1 MAAPA
6 WQKLVGN
13 AFGLYT
19 TTVTVPITNAPTAGN
34 FMFLVVEASHRETST
49 PTQPTWTD
57 PSGWTLVDTKYNAVA
72 DLSGQ
77 GYSTWWA
84 IVRIY
89 RKTATASETAPT
101 ITRTGNGATLARIWE
116 YSQASFVASQSYSGI
131 DTSASPANT
140 YTSGPADRTVFWT
153 ICAPKLEFGFPFTQI
168 DTAGFG
174 NRDNSYVNGTGF
186 WLQSSD
192 YDDFNTVGTINLP
205 RLTQADQNLTN
216 NWFPYVAIAVE
227 IRAPFKAGWV
237 RGHAWG

>member
-13 AFGLYT
+13 TFGLYT
-19 TTVTVPITNAPTAGN
+19 TTVTVPITNAPTAGH
-34 FMFLVVEASHRETST
+34 FLFLVVEAAHRETST

-101 ITRTGNGATLARIWE
+101 ITRTGNGPTLARIWE
-116 YSQASFVASQSYSGI
+116 YSAARFISSQSYSGI
-131 DTSASPANT
+131 DASPSPADT
-140 YTSGPADRTVFWT
+140 YTSGIGDRTVFWT
-153 ICAPKLEFGFPFTQI
+153 IVAPKLEFGTTWTEI
-168 DTAGFG
+168 DIAGFFQ
-174 NRDNSYVNGTGF
+174 RDQSSINGTGF
-186 WLQSSD
+186 WFKSAD
-192 YDDFNTVGTINLP
+192 YDDVTTSGTINLP
-205 RLTQADQNLTN
+205 RLDQVSQDFAN
-216 NWFPYVAIAVE
+216 NWFPWAAIAVE
-227 IRAPFKAGWV
+227 IKGFT
-237 RGHAWG
+237 RGIFTDGAAHL

>member
-1 MAAPA
+1 MAAPF
-6 WQKLVGN
+6 WVKQVGQ
-13 AFGLYT
+13 AFDLST
-19 TTVTVPITNAPTAGN
+19 NTVTVPITSAPTAGN
-34 FMFLVVEASHRETST
+34 FLWLVVYASHRETST
-49 PTQPTWTD
+49 PTQPTFTD

-101 ITRTGNGATLARIWE
+101 ITRTGNGPTVGRIWE
-116 YSQASFVASQSYSGI
+116 YSAASFVASQSYSGI
-131 DTSASPANT
+131 DASPSPADT
-140 YTSGPADRTVFWT
+140 YTSGTVDRTVFWT
-153 ICAPKLEFGFPFTQI
+153 IVAPKLQSGSSWTEIDIAGFTQ
-168 DTAGFG
+168 
-174 NRDNSYVNGTGF
+174 RDQTSISGTGF
-186 WLQSSD
+186 WFKSAD
-192 YDDFNTVGTINLP
+192 YDDRTTSGTINLP
-205 RLTQADQNLTN
+205 TLDQADQDFAN